1 MLTIPIFDKLGDA
14 FRKLL
19 RLSLVDKNA
28 VEELIKDLQRIF
40 LMGDV
45 NYTLVNNLSERIRE
59 KVLKTHIPE
68 GISLR
73 DYTVKVVYE
82 ELTDFLGKTS
92 YPIKL
97 LPGTSNVILTI
108 GIQGS
113 GKTTSAAKLGL
124 YFKKK
129 HSKVALVCADT
140 YRPGAYD
147 QLAQLAQKIEIPI
160 YGEPTSKD
168 SVKIAKNG
176 VKQFTEQKMD
186 VIIVDSA
193 GRHKDEKDLMKEM
206 VQIEKVINPLETIL
220 VIDGTLGQQAVS
232 QALAFKQATQIGS
245 ILVTKLDG
253 SEKGG
258 GALSAVAATGAPIK
272 FIGTGEKVEDIEKF
286 DPKSFVGR
294 LIGIPDLNMILEKI
308 QEAEIPISKDLQTKF
323 LSGRFNLKDMYEQMK
338 SVRKMGPMGKILQM
352 MGLGSKLPEGFMDVA
367 EEKMDQWKYIMDS
380 MTPGEMDEPK
390 IINASR
396 ANRIAKGSGTTPKDV
411 KDILKQYNMVKKMV
425 KSFGKNRGFRKGM
438 TPGMPGFKFGPGGSG
453 LPPGGKIPGLKKMK
467 F

>member
-1 MLTIPIFDKLGDA
+1 MLIIPIFDKLGDA

-19 RLSLVDKNA
+19 RLSLVDEKA
-28 VEELIKDLQRIF
+28 VIELLLDLQRVF

-45 NYTLVNNLSERIRE
+45 NVGLVNKLTEQIKAR
-59 KVLKTHIPE
+59 VLKTHIPE

-82 ELTDFLGKTS
+82 ELTNFLGKTP
-92 YPIKL
+92 YPINL
-97 LPGTSNVILTI
+97 LPGSPNIILEI

-113 GKTTSAAKLGL
+113 GKTTSAAKLAL

-129 HSKVALVCADT
+129 HQKVALVCADT

-147 QLAQLAQKIEIPI
+147 QLAQLAQQIEIPI
-160 YGEPTSKD
+160 YGEPTSQD

-176 VKQFTEQKMD
+176 VKHFTEQKMN

-206 VQIEKVINPLETIL
+206 VQIEKAINPLETIL
-220 VIDGTLGQQAVS
+220 VIDGTLGQQAES
-232 QALAFKQATQIGS
+232 QALAFNQATKIGS

-272 FIGTGEKVEDIEKF
+272 FIGTGEKVDDIEKF

-308 QEAEIPISKDLQTKF
+308 KEAEIPISKDLQTKF
-323 LSGRFNLKDMYEQMK
+323 LSGRFNLQDMYEQMK

-367 EEKMDQWKYIMDS
+367 EGKLDQWKYILDS
-380 MTPGEMDEPK
+380 MTPGEKDEPK
-390 IINASR
+390 LINASR

-411 KDILKQYNMVKKMV
+411 KDILKQFNMVRKMA
-425 KSFGKNRGFRKGM
+425 KSFGKNRGLRKGM
-438 TPGMPGFKFGPGGSG
+438 PGGMPGFKFGPGGPG
-453 LPPGGKIPGLKKMK
+453 LPPGGKIPGLKRPK

>member
-1 MLTIPIFDKLGDA
+1 MLQIPIFDKLGDA
-14 FRKLL
+14 FRKLF
-19 RLSLVDKNA
+19 RLSLVDKDA
-28 VEELIKDLQRIF
+28 VEELIKDLQRVF

-45 NYTLVNNLSERIRE
+45 NYTLVNNLSDQIRE
-59 KVLKTHIPE
+59 RVLKTHIPE

-82 ELTDFLGKTS
+82 ELTNFLGKTS
-92 YPIKL
+92 YPINL
-97 LPGTSNVILTI
+97 LPGTPNIILTI

-129 HSKVALVCADT
+129 HQKVAVVCADT

-160 YGEPTSKD
+160 YGEPASKD

-206 VQIEKVINPLETIL
+206 VQIERAISPLETIL

-272 FIGTGEKVEDIEKF
+272 FIGTGEKVDDIEKF

-308 QEAEIPISKDLQTKF
+308 KEAEIPISKDVQTKF

-367 EEKMDQWKYIMDS
+367 EEKLDQWKYIMDS
-380 MTPGEMDEPK
+380 MTPGEMEEPK
-390 IINASR
+390 IINSSR
-396 ANRIAKGSGTTPKDV
+396 ANRIAKGSGRNPKDV
-411 KDILKQYNMVKKMV
+411 KDLIKQYNMVKKMA
-425 KSFGKNRGFRKGM
+425 KTFGKSRGLRKGM
-438 TPGMPGFKFGPGGSG
+438 PTLPGMGNIPGLSK
-453 LPPGGKIPGLKKMK
+453 GKIPGLKKMK

>member
-1 MLTIPIFDKLGDA
+1 MPKIGIFDTLGDA

-28 VEELIKDLQRIF
+28 VEELIKDLQRVF

-45 NYTLVNNLSERIRE
+45 NSELVDKLSENIRSR
-59 KVLKTHIPE
+59 VLRTHIPQ

-82 ELTDFLGKTS
+82 EITNFMGKVS
-92 YPIKL
+92 YPIEII
-97 LPGTSNVILTI
+97 PATQNVILTV

-113 GKTTSAAKLGL
+113 GKTTSAAKLAL

-129 HSKVALVCADT
+129 RYKTALVCADT

-147 QLAQLAQKIEIPI
+147 QLAQLAAQIEVPI
-160 YGEPTSKD
+160 YGEPNSND
-168 SVKIAKNG
+168 SVAIARNG
-176 VKQFTEQKMD
+176 VKHFTDEKLE

-193 GRHKDEKDLMKEM
+193 GRHKDEKALMKEM
-206 VQIEKVINPLETIL
+206 VRIEKAINAKETIL
-220 VIDGTLGQQAVS
+220 VIDGTLGQQAAN
-232 QALAFKQATQIGS
+232 QAMAFNQATQIGS

-253 SEKGG
+253 SAKGG

-272 FIGTGEKVEDIEKF
+272 FIGLGEKVDDIEKF

-294 LIGIPDLNMILEKI
+294 LIGVPDLNMILEKI

-323 LSGRFNLKDMYEQMK
+323 LSGRFNLRDMYEQMK
-338 SVRKMGPMGKILQM
+338 AVRKMGPIGKFLQM
-352 MGLGSKLPEGFMDVA
+352 MGLGAQLPEGFQDVA
-367 EEKMDQWKYIMDS
+367 EDKLDQWKYIMDS
-380 MTPGEMDEPK
+380 MTAAEMEEPK
-390 IINASR
+390 IINSSR
-396 ANRIAKGSGTTPKDV
+396 ANRVAKGSGTDPKDI
-411 KDILKQYNMVKKMV
+411 KDLIKQYNMVKKMV
-425 KSFGKNRGFRKGM
+425 KQWGKNRRFRRGMPGGFPGVGGPP
-438 TPGMPGFKFGPGGSG
+438 PGMPS
-453 LPPGGKIPGLKKMK
+453 GKIPGLKKMK